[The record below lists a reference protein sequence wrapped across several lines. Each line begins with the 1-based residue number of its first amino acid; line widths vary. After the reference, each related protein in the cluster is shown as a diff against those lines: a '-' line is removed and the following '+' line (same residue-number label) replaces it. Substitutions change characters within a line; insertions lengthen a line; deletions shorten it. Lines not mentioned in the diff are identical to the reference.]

1 MKEQWLEVWSRYRG
15 VRVGWGGRFVQM
27 TAKHFI
33 KLNWI
38 SAGSNK
44 PYLWYIWYI
53 SEFYNLFI
61 ARWID
66 SWSSNLKTVARV
78 KTFLVKIQQF
88 NIPLHRRWPVSF
100 WSWPWDVGR
109 LPWWPWVCIPGG
121 GGSRG
126 FSPLCLNVLTLLSP
140 QAQIYFWELSMT
152 LDSLLQ
158 LKFSTMCSSWNKYY
172 I

>member
-61 ARWID
+61 AQWID

-78 KTFLVKIQQF
+78 KTFLAKIQHSLAQEVTSVF
-88 NIPLHRRWPVSF
+88 LKLTMRRWEVAMMTMSVHPR
-100 WSWPWDVGR
+100 GR
-109 LPWWPWVCIPGG
+109 WEPRFFPSLSQRVNPPQSSGPDLLLGIKHD
-121 GGSRG
+121 SRL
-126 FSPLCLNVLTLLSP
+126 SPSAQVFNNVLFL
-140 QAQIYFWELSMT
+140 E
-152 LDSLLQ
+152 
-158 LKFSTMCSSWNKYY
+158 
-172 I
+172 